1 MTTDIDLR
9 GSAGLRDRG
18 GYNAWLTTP
27 AAPGWARDAIG
38 QLAAWLRW
46 KGLDFDLTSGGVVA
60 GDGRLLRARRHHKDG
75 EDAFRLVLS
84 ETNEGGHWTTTV
96 TTVEGSEGGWVG
108 VRVVNDGRRIA
119 SAPRIARNL
128 LEVLDLR
135 DGPYQ
140 VRSEPLVMRGRDIES
155 ILDLIVGDRRG
166 AVFVAGTD
174 PYPGAPAFE
183 EYVEQV
189 REWTSQAVGLAHVVV
204 LDPAAT
210 QSLAAEADGAMRVS
224 PWTIRTFRPGLD
236 PASPATL
243 RGHRT
248 LGTATLA
255 RERDAYLARLIGL
268 FARSILDEQPE
279 PRRAAVWR
287 RTFDRLD
294 SLEVASALSSL
305 TAPTSAPVATPA
317 PAVVIVEGAA
327 VAEAAV
333 VVEADGIAAA
343 AEVDRIRTLL
353 SLPDLSDETLL
364 ALAEAATAPRLDPG
378 QLSEAIHRIDSLQD
392 DLELREVE
400 LEEAKQE
407 AWDARQ
413 DAVDLNEEIQRMDR
427 RNRRLARLL
436 AEHGVTEVWHD
447 ESQREPEQDAP
458 AQPGSWQDLVSR
470 IGEWEEHGVVVTAN
484 RDVMVDLDGLDLDGR
499 ALEAA
504 WRGLRALAGYVRA
517 KREKVFEGGFG
528 AYLDAQPQ
536 GFPTFAPQA
545 YAPTETKET
554 MSRWGSERELRV
566 PVAVDPSGY
575 RVMEQ
580 HLRLAR
586 IANRDPRLH
595 FFDDTCGA
603 TRSIIVGY
611 IGPHLTNMKT
621 AGLN

>member
-1 MTTDIDLR
+1 MGTEIAVE
-9 GSAGLRDRG
+9 GPAGLRDSG

-27 AAPGWARDAIG
+27 AAPGWLSDAID
-38 QLAAWLRW
+38 QLTAWLRW
-46 KGLDFDLTSGGVVA
+46 KGLDVDLTSDAVVTE
-60 GDGRLLRARRHHKDG
+60 GERLLRIRRHHKDG

-96 TTVEGSEGGWVG
+96 TTVEGAEVGWVG

-128 LEVLDLR
+128 LDVLDLR

-140 VRSEPLVMRGRDIES
+140 VRSEPLVERGHDVEGV
-155 ILDLIVGDRRG
+155 LDLIVGDRRG

-174 PYPGAPAFE
+174 AYPGAPVFE
-183 EYVEQV
+183 EYVQQV
-189 REWTSQAVGLAHVVV
+189 KGWTSQAVGLAHVVV
-204 LDPAAT
+204 LDPVAT
-210 QSLAAEADGAMRVS
+210 QSLGAEADGAMRVS

-294 SLEVASALSSL
+294 SRDVASTLSNLAGAASFQAATALD
-305 TAPTSAPVATPA
+305 A
-317 PAVVIVEGAA
+317 AVVAD
-327 VAEAAV
+327 AAV
-333 VVEADGIAAA
+333 VVEAEGIVAT
-343 AEVDRIRTLL
+343 AEVERIRTIL
-353 SLPDLSDETLL
+353 SLPDVSDETLQ
-364 ALAEAATAPRLDPG
+364 ALADAATAPRLDPE

-392 DLELREVE
+392 ALELREVE
-400 LEEAKQE
+400 LEEAKRE

-413 DAVDLNEEIQRMDR
+413 DAVDLDEEIQRMDR

-436 AEHGVTEVWHD
+436 AEHGVAQVWVD
-447 ESQREPEQDAP
+447 ESHLESELDAP
-458 AQPGSWQDLVSR
+458 EQPGSWQDLVNR
-470 IGEWEEHGVVVTAN
+470 MDEWAAHSVVITAD

-499 ALEAA
+499 ALEAT

-517 KREKVFEGGFG
+517 KREGAFDGGFG
-528 AYLDAQPQ
+528 AYLNAQPQ
-536 GFPTFAPQA
+536 GFPTFPPQA

-554 MSRWGSERELRV
+554 MDRWGHERDLPV
-566 PVAVDPSGY
+566 PLSVDSSGH

-595 FFDDTCGA
+595 FYDDTSGA
-603 TRSIIVGY
+603 TGSIIVGY

>member
-1 MTTDIDLR
+1 MSTDIDVE
-9 GSAGLRDRG
+9 GPAGLRDNG

-27 AAPGWARDAIG
+27 AAPGWLGGAID
-38 QLAAWLRW
+38 QLTSWLRW
-46 KGLDFDLTSGGVVA
+46 KGLDVDLTSDAAITEGE
-60 GDGRLLRARRHHKDG
+60 RLLRIRRHHKDG
-75 EDAFRLVLS
+75 EDAFHLVLS

-96 TTVEGSEGGWVG
+96 TTVEGAEGGWVG
-108 VRVVNDGRRIA
+108 VRVVNDRRRIA
-119 SAPRIARNL
+119 SAPRIARHL
-128 LEVLDLR
+128 LDVLDLR
-135 DGPYQ
+135 DGLYQ
-140 VRSEPLVMRGRDIES
+140 VRPEPIVARGDDVERV
-155 ILDLIVGDRRG
+155 LDLIVGDRRG

-183 EYVEQV
+183 DYVQQV
-189 REWTSQAVGLAHVVV
+189 QGWTSQAVGLAHVVV
-204 LDPAAT
+204 LDPIAT

-248 LGTATLA
+248 LGTAALA

-268 FARSILDEQPE
+268 FARSVLDEQPE

-294 SLEVASALSSL
+294 SRDVASALSSL
-305 TAPTSAPVATPA
+305 ATAASPQVTTAREA
-317 PAVVIVEGAA
+317 AVVT
-327 VAEAAV
+327 EAAV
-333 VVEADGIAAA
+333 VVEAEGVVAT
-343 AEVDRIRTLL
+343 AEVERIRTILG
-353 SLPDLSDETLL
+353 LPDVSDETLR
-364 ALAEAATAPRLDPG
+364 ALVDAATAPRLDPE
-378 QLSEAIHRIDSLQD
+378 QLLEAIHRIDSLQEE
-392 DLELREVE
+392 LELREVKF
-400 LEEAKQE
+400 EEVKQE

-436 AEHGVTEVWHD
+436 AEHGVTEVWVD
-447 ESQREPEQDAP
+447 ESRLESEQDAP
-458 AQPGSWQDLVSR
+458 EQPGSWLDLVSR
-470 IGEWEEHGVVVTAN
+470 IDEWVAHSVVITAN
-484 RDVMVDLDGLDLDGR
+484 RNAMVDLDGLDLDGR
-499 ALEAA
+499 ALEAT

-517 KREKVFEGGFG
+517 KREGVFDGGFG
-528 AYLDAQPQ
+528 GYLNAQPQ
-536 GFPTFAPQA
+536 GFPTFPPQA

-554 MSRWGSERELRV
+554 MDRWGHERDLPV
-566 PVAVDPSGY
+566 PTSVDPSGH

-595 FFDDTCGA
+595 FYDDTNGV
-603 TRSIIVGY
+603 TGSIIVGF

-621 AGLN
+621 AELN